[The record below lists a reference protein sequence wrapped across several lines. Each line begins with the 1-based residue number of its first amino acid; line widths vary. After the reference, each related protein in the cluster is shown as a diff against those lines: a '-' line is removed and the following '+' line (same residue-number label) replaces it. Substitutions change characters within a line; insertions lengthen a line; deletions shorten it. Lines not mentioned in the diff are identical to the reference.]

1 MTFSSIEDYLYKD
14 FGETSNSHGELG
26 LIQVPSSRI
35 LEEGNLKLHL
45 VNNDPINSLIIT
57 ATPFNWMEVS
67 LRYTDINIWPYSPYK
82 SFSGNQTRKDK
93 SFNLKIKLIEET
105 ERFPE
110 LSFGFRDFIGN
121 GVFSSEYIVSSK
133 KIGDFDFTVGLG
145 WGSLSTIDGIENPLS
160 NISSTFE
167 NRNFSFIG
175 KGGNLGSTTW
185 FRGPKVSSFYG
196 VEYLEKR
203 SGIRFKL
210 DYDESNPFNLPKKSN
225 FNIGL
230 SIPTNNLLDLNL
242 FSNRG
247 SELGFGFSYKANYSK
262 MIVPKNEVPPVI
274 NFNDA
279 DIELLKQ
286 NDDVFTGTINALLN
300 SYGLFTQEIYL
311 KENSLII
318 IIDNSK
324 YRNLNTAAKRVMQ
337 LTEEVLSSR
346 EIKKLSIGFN
356 SNEINTSL
364 VTFPVDKFLKYLD
377 YSYSYR
383 EFKRYID
390 YENFKSFDGHKKIF
404 RGDIDFPIYSWG
416 ISPNLTN
423 HIGSPETFYA
433 GGLGVIFGQTVAFDK
448 KSFMDIAL
456 NFNLYNNLD
465 ELRLTAYSRLPKV
478 RSDIREYL
486 KEGKNSISEFTFS
499 RIFKPIYSNKGLLI
513 SGMKIGYL
521 EQMYGGVGT
530 EFLFRDINKP
540 WYISGN
546 FYWVKQREF
555 NQRFSFR
562 KYETFTGHLNLTW
575 ETPIDGV
582 KLILSGGRYLA
593 KDSGI
598 SLNLSKTFKSGFV
611 LGAYATKTD
620 VSAEEF
626 GEGSFDKGIFFSI
639 PLDIV
644 SRKYRKGYAKFVWKN
659 LTRDGGATLS
669 GTLGLEGMIENTSS
683 LMLEYLSN
691 GFEE

>member
-1 MTFSSIEDYLYKD
+1 MAFPSIEDYLYKD
-14 FGETSNSHGELG
+14 YGETSNSHGELG

-35 LEEGNLKLHL
+35 LKEGNLKLHL

-93 SFNLKIKLIEET
+93 SFNLKIKIFEET
-105 ERFPE
+105 DRFPE
-110 LSFGFRDFIGN
+110 LSFGFRDLIGN
-121 GVFSSEYIVSSK
+121 GVFSGEYIVSSK

-145 WGSLSTIDGIENPLS
+145 WGSLSTLDGMENPFLKIS
-160 NISSTFE
+160 NSFE
-167 NRNFSFIG
+167 NRNLSFIG
-175 KGGNLGSTTW
+175 KGGNIGSTTW

-203 SGIRFKL
+203 SGMRFKL
-210 DYDESNPFNLPKKSN
+210 DYDQSNPFNLPKKSN
-225 FNIGL
+225 FNFGL
-230 SIPTNNLLDLNL
+230 SIPTNNLFDLNL
-242 FSNRG
+242 FSNKG
-247 SELGFGFSYKANYSK
+247 SEFGFGFSYKANYSK
-262 MIVPKNEVPPVI
+262 MIVPKNEVLPAI
-274 NFNDA
+274 NFNDK

-286 NDDVFTGTINALLN
+286 NDDVFTGTINVLLN
-300 SYGLFTQEIYL
+300 SFGLFTQEIYL
-311 KENSLII
+311 KENNLII

-324 YRNLNTAAKRVMQ
+324 YRNLNTAAKRVVQ
-337 LTEEVLSSR
+337 LTEEVLNSR
-346 EIKKLSIGFN
+346 EIKNLSIGFN
-356 SNEINTSL
+356 SNEVNTSL
-364 VTFPVDKFLKYLD
+364 VSFPVDKFLEYLNF
-377 YSYSYR
+377 SYSYP
-383 EFKRYID
+383 ELKRYIN
-390 YENFKSFDGHKKIF
+390 YENFESYEGYKKVF
-404 RGDIDFPIYSWG
+404 KGKIDFPIYSWG
-416 ISPNLTN
+416 ISPNLVN

-433 GGLGVIFGQTVAFDK
+433 GGIGLIFGQSIVFDK
-448 KSFMDIAL
+448 RSSMDISL

-465 ELRLTAYSRLPKV
+465 ELRLTAYSKLPKV

-486 KEGKNSISEFTFS
+486 KEGKNSISELTFS
-499 RIFKPIYSNKGLLI
+499 RIFKPIYSKEGLFI

-521 EQMYGGVGT
+521 EQMYGGVGS

-555 NQRFSFR
+555 NQRFNFR
-562 KYETFTGHLNLTW
+562 KYETFTGHLNFTW
-575 ETPIDGV
+575 ETPIEGV

-611 LGAYATKTD
+611 LGGYATKTD

-644 SRKYRKGYAKFVWKN
+644 SRKYRKGYARFVWKN
-659 LTRDGGATLS
+659 LTRDGGAVLA
-669 GTLGLEGMIENTSS
+669 GTLGLEGMVENSSS
-683 LMLEYLSN
+683 LMQEYLSN
-691 GFEE
+691 GLEE

>member
-1 MTFSSIEDYLYKD
+1 
-14 FGETSNSHGELG
+14 
-26 LIQVPSSRI
+26 
-35 LEEGNLKLHL
+35 
-45 VNNDPINSLIIT
+45 
-57 ATPFNWMEVS
+57 
-67 LRYTDINIWPYSPYK
+67 
-82 SFSGNQTRKDK
+82 
-93 SFNLKIKLIEET
+93 
-105 ERFPE
+105 
-110 LSFGFRDFIGN
+110 
-121 GVFSSEYIVSSK
+121 
-133 KIGDFDFTVGLG
+133 
-145 WGSLSTIDGIENPLS
+145 
-160 NISSTFE
+160 
-167 NRNFSFIG
+167 
-175 KGGNLGSTTW
+175 
-185 FRGPKVSSFYG
+185 
-196 VEYLEKR
+196 
-203 SGIRFKL
+203 
-210 DYDESNPFNLPKKSN
+210 
-225 FNIGL
+225 
-230 SIPTNNLLDLNL
+230 
-242 FSNRG
+242 
-247 SELGFGFSYKANYSK
+247 

-356 SNEINTSL
+356 SKEINTSL